1 MTLKDI
7 VERLRRRSMSESMS
21 KYEEERKRMDDILSK
36 PHITLHIEI
45 PEGFEDMRGEFMEL
59 EDDKEFLSAVE
70 NLVKKTLLARRRKAT
85 D

>member
-7 VERLRRRSMSESMS
+7 VERLKRRSISESMS
-21 KYEEERKRMDDILSK
+21 KYEEERKRVDDILSK
-36 PHITLHIEI
+36 PHITLRIEI
-45 PEGFEDMRGEFMEL
+45 PEGFEDMREEFMKL